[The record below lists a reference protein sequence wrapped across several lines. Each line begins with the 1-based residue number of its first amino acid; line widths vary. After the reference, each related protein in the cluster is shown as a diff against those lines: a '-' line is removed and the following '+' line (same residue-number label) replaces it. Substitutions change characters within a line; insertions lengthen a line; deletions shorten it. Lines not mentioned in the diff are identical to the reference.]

1 MWSDCFKDREY
12 VVRDIILEL
21 NDCISTLVIML
32 QIPHQRLLLET
43 DSPDALPQVD
53 KPWLQ
58 KDLLAKRCEIE
69 ECGDVHCVE
78 RQHHSHLHKY
88 FNKSCEDGNP
98 SAMLMLNR
106 PAKIVAVSIFLPGVI
121 CTPAQ
126 FCGYQMTLSK
136 YANYRK

>member
-1 MWSDCFKDREY
+1 MWSDCFKDRECI
-12 VVRDIILEL
+12 VWDLILEL

-53 KPWLQ
+53 KSWLQ
-58 KDLLAKRCEIE
+58 KKLLAERCEIE
-69 ECGDVHCVE
+69 ERSDVHCVE
-78 RQHHSHLHKY
+78 RQHRSHPHNYL
-88 FNKSCEDGNP
+88 NESCEDGNP
-98 SAMLMLNR
+98 SAMLMLNH

-121 CTPAQ
+121 CTPDK

-136 YANYRK
+136 